1 MFGISYGELFLL
13 LGATAALIGPKD
25 LPLIARTAG
34 RLTGRAIGYVQMV
47 RGQFDS
53 VMQQSQARQVHK
65 ELQDT
70 MAQLDAIRH
79 EIRSLSVLNPG
90 PLTRRLVDNLDPPPA
105 TNASG
110 TPENADA
117 ENVPNP
123 TISKVYTEQTAG
135 ESLPTANISKVTGAK
150 VSDSCDLHSQA
161 TAYARLAESS
171 ALKTGPVHS
180 GAGAGELTSDIG
192 LLNVLPVSAE
202 STGLLPNRQDLL
214 QMANNPTEPPTDD
227 FLQEILGMPN
237 FASAEAGLVGA
248 DAGLAGAVSAQAPM
262 MLQLSSGDGSGHI
275 SALGGAPGGGGA
287 GFHGFPL
294 GLSLEQ
300 GKGGFLKPE
309 EASGSGNRFRDDIVD
324 GRVRNVFHGQPMPTT
339 VTAATHAPTM
349 RPRVRARRGQATD
362 PHSIAERLRRERIAE
377 RIRALQELV
386 PSVNK
391 VSVFPLA

>member
-34 RLTGRAIGYVQMV
+34 RLTGRAIGYVQMA

-79 EIRSLSVLNPG
+79 EIRSISVLNPG
-90 PLTRRLVDNLDPPPA
+90 PLTRRLVDNLDPQP
-105 TNASG
+105 TN
-110 TPENADA
+110 NDA

-135 ESLPTANISKVTGAK
+135 ESLPTANISKVSGAK

-180 GAGAGELTSDIG
+180 GAGAGELTSDNG

-202 STGLLPNRQDLL
+202 STGLLPNRQGVV
-214 QMANNPTEPPTDD
+214 N
-227 FLQEILGMPN
+227 
-237 FASAEAGLVGA
+237 
-248 DAGLAGAVSAQAPM
+248 
-262 MLQLSSGDGSGHI
+262 GS
-275 SALGGAPGGGGA
+275 
-287 GFHGFPL
+287 
-294 GLSLEQ
+294 
-300 GKGGFLKPE
+300 
-309 EASGSGNRFRDDIVD
+309 DIVLEAILEAEVARSAKD
-324 GRVRNVFHGQPMPTT
+324 FFAQPTN
-339 VTAATHAPTM
+339 
-349 RPRVRARRGQATD
+349 QIKYD
-362 PHSIAERLRRERIAE
+362 ER
-377 RIRALQELV
+377 
-386 PSVNK
+386 
-391 VSVFPLA
+391 